1 MGRQGG
7 GVQREQEDERLLK
20 DTRLAAQADQ
30 PDCSKEAQDGG
41 GGSGDGDGGGG
52 NDGNGSGSGGGG
64 SGDDDGGGGN
74 DGNGGGGGGGEA
86 RHATTETAR
95 GYTHTQIITP
105 KNPTSSGTNPHQHP
119 NTYTRE
125 HRGEGG
131 QARHDHN
138 HRYQG
143 GKQHGAARANTN
155 RKRMKA
161 KPNQTTIVK
170 REGRD

>member
-41 GGSGDGDGGGG
+41 GG
-52 NDGNGSGSGGGG
+52 
-64 SGDDDGGGGN
+64 
-74 DGNGGGGGGGEA
+74 GEA

-105 KNPTSSGTNPHQHP
+105 QKT
-119 NTYTRE
+119 
-125 HRGEGG
+125 HR
-131 QARHDHN
+131 
-138 HRYQG
+138 
-143 GKQHGAARANTN
+143 
-155 RKRMKA
+155 
-161 KPNQTTIVK
+161 V
-170 REGRD
+170 

>member
-7 GVQREQEDERLLK
+7 GVQREQEDKRLLK

-41 GGSGDGDGGGG
+41 GGSGDGDGGSG
-52 NDGNGSGSGGGG
+52 NDGNGGGSGGGG

-105 KNPTSSGTNPHQHP
+105 QKT
-119 NTYTRE
+119 
-125 HRGEGG
+125 HR
-131 QARHDHN
+131 
-138 HRYQG
+138 
-143 GKQHGAARANTN
+143 
-155 RKRMKA
+155 
-161 KPNQTTIVK
+161 V
-170 REGRD
+170 